1 MAAPRRPKS
10 RVSRWWT
17 AVPLIIILAFNLIL
31 EKLWPSIS
39 GCLQF
44 LILITVSA
52 AAFGVAIGVEWLIA
66 VMHAPWND

>member
-1 MAAPRRPKS
+1 MVDGGPAHHHPGIQPDSGK
-10 RVSRWWT
+10 
-17 AVPLIIILAFNLIL
+17 I
-31 EKLWPSIS
+31 WPSIS

-52 AAFGVAIGVEWLIA
+52 AAFGMAIGVEWLIA